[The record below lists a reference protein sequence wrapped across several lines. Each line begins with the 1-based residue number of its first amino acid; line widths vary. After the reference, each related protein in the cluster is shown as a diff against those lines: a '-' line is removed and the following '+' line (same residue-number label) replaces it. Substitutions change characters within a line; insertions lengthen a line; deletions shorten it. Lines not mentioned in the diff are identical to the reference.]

1 MAEMNSDDQ
10 SLKRQVNA
18 LTQQAADLKAK
29 KLQMQSAASDQV
41 KAQVQTIND
50 KKARMI
56 DADKKQRENASNT
69 AKAESTYPLDDNI
82 IVEATTSD
90 SNTFKHNGKDHALK
104 IKDMKSSHA
113 EFELHHDGS
122 KWDLSNDSKKAYP
135 HTSKAI
141 TATGF
146 LNKVNK
152 QWKTPSGNMSKDIQL
167 GNVYHTH
174 KDAEPIN
181 THYGQDL
188 KTNYIQVTGAGF
200 YHTGNDEAKLGS
212 PELVGKTDFRASM
225 NKRKAK
231 NGKYSASVIMALKD
245 PKKSMHCLDAP
256 LKEYTT
262 MLQVIESRNNADA
275 LWDKAEEHLASANK
289 HKGNKEA
296 YHFHMSNHH
305 DVKSQYHAD
314 LGQHRQSDVHAD
326 KAEEH
331 HDKSL
336 QAAHNG
342 LAESEEIWVSE
353 SSLNP
358 KDPHK
363 DYQEKSKVL
372 QGLMLNKDV
381 DQKHVG
387 QRRLDLDKEYAKIKE
402 SDEAWAASLEKKK
415 EDHLTPNDK
424 DKLDKVRAMLAK
436 EKKPVKETKYWS
448 KTGKTAKHNETGEET
463 HEYAE
468 YDDEKGDATGK
479 REYRNAK
486 GKSMGESV
494 EQIEE
499 ASRTETGEL
508 FKSLVDRA
516 HTSSE
521 DGNHSQAKRHLANA
535 QTARYGI
542 THQHMAKHKASFD
555 KYKELKHAYTN
566 SDEHVREETELEEA
580 HKIHDKVEIIK
591 GSAKGTRGHIGEIR
605 HGAFKGAPKQY
616 TVYHGEHDA
625 TQVSKE
631 HIRAIK
637 ESDEA
642 WAASLEKKKEER
654 LTPNDKDKLDKVR
667 AMLAK
672 EKKPVKE
679 TKYWSKTGK
688 TAKHNETGE
697 ETHEY
702 AEYDDEK
709 GDATGKREY
718 RNAKGKSMGESVEQI
733 EEASRTETGEL
744 FKSLVDRAHTS
755 SEDGNHSQAKRHLAN
770 AQTARYGITHQHMAK
785 HKASFDKYK
794 ELKHAYTNSDE
805 HVREETELEEAHKIH
820 DKVEIIKGSA
830 KGTRGHIG
838 EIRHG
843 AFKGAPKQY
852 TVYHGEH
859 DATQVSKEHIRAI
872 KEAVDVMAN
881 LRQAHDRHMAK
892 ALTANKGGDD
902 AAVKVHQVYMQKI
915 QAKMQKLKRNEETM
929 NEDVEQIDEISKEL
943 AGNYYGKVN
952 QQHVKKVGV
961 KPNMY
966 DRVEKDLGKKRKEG
980 LDRAFNR
987 LTKEETMNEEHLIHV
1002 SDGSKY
1008 GDKPSKKDIDHVMAG
1023 VKAHNGEHDGSSDKG
1038 AFFKF
1043 KSHTDA
1049 ENFKRHVDKCPGKT
1063 CYADHTESTEFTT
1076 SSLDET
1082 WSKEQLANIKSLHTK
1097 MSKSVGLDPT
1107 KKYGTIITKSKKDRE
1122 MDKAIKDEMN
1132 EISNATLTSYKQ
1144 KAGEQASAA
1153 DKAGDFKKGNK
1164 RFSGIVKATKKQF
1177 ANDLKKEDLDES
1189 RGHKVIATFFKN
1201 RKSWNKAASERDAK
1215 HDEIE
1220 KKRQAEKA
1228 AGKENMSSAIDRLAK
1243 HVNEEGEGGVA
1254 ANNAGDGKI
1263 AGFTGDA
1270 GKKAVMSKK
1279 ILQRKTLGDFKK
1291 FVSQEHDEN

>member
-10 SLKRQVNA
+10 SLKRQVDA
-18 LTQQAADLKAK
+18 LTLQASNLKAK

-56 DADKKQRENASNT
+56 DADKKQRISAINSAR
-69 AKAESTYPLDDNI
+69 AESTYPLDDNI

-90 SNTFKHNGKDHALK
+90 NNTFKHNGKDHALK
-104 IKDMKSSHA
+104 IKDMKSSHG

-212 PELVGKTDFRASM
+212 PELAGKTDFRASM
-225 NKRKAK
+225 NRRKAK
-231 NGKYSASVIMALKD
+231 NGKYSASVVMALKD

-262 MLQVIESRNNADA
+262 MLQVIES
-275 LWDKAEEHLASANK
+275 
-289 HKGNKEA
+289 
-296 YHFHMSNHH
+296 
-305 DVKSQYHAD
+305 
-314 LGQHRQSDVHAD
+314 
-326 KAEEH
+326 
-331 HDKSL
+331 
-336 QAAHNG
+336 
-342 LAESEEIWVSE
+342 EEIWISE

-402 SDEAWAASLEKKK
+402 S
-415 EDHLTPNDK
+415 
-424 DKLDKVRAMLAK
+424 
-436 EKKPVKETKYWS
+436 KETKYWS

-494 EQIEE
+494 EQI
-499 ASRTETGEL
+499 
-508 FKSLVDRA
+508 
-516 HTSSE
+516 
-521 DGNHSQAKRHLANA
+521 
-535 QTARYGI
+535 
-542 THQHMAKHKASFD
+542 
-555 KYKELKHAYTN
+555 
-566 SDEHVREETELEEA
+566 
-580 HKIHDKVEIIK
+580 
-591 GSAKGTRGHIGEIR
+591 
-605 HGAFKGAPKQY
+605 
-616 TVYHGEHDA
+616 
-625 TQVSKE
+625 
-631 HIRAIK
+631 
-637 ESDEA
+637 
-642 WAASLEKKKEER
+642 
-654 LTPNDKDKLDKVR
+654 
-667 AMLAK
+667 
-672 EKKPVKE
+672 
-679 TKYWSKTGK
+679 
-688 TAKHNETGE
+688 
-697 ETHEY
+697 
-702 AEYDDEK
+702 
-709 GDATGKREY
+709 
-718 RNAKGKSMGESVEQI
+718 
-733 EEASRTETGEL
+733 
-744 FKSLVDRAHTS
+744 
-755 SEDGNHSQAKRHLAN
+755 
-770 AQTARYGITHQHMAK
+770 
-785 HKASFDKYK
+785 
-794 ELKHAYTNSDE
+794 
-805 HVREETELEEAHKIH
+805 EEAHKIH

-872 KEAVDVMAN
+872 KEAVDAMAN

-902 AAVKVHQVYMQKI
+902 VAVKVHQVYMQKI
-915 QAKMQKLKRNEETM
+915 QAKMQKLKRNEETII
-929 NEDVEQIDEISKEL
+929 ES
-943 AGNYYGKVN
+943 
-952 QQHVKKVGV
+952 
-961 KPNMY
+961 
-966 DRVEKDLGKKRKEG
+966 
-980 LDRAFNR
+980 
-987 LTKEETMNEEHLIHV
+987 HLIHV

-1008 GDKPSKKDIDHVMAG
+1008 GDEPSKKDVDHVMAG

-1043 KSHTDA
+1043 KSHSDA

-1063 CYADHTESTEFTT
+1063 CYADHSESTEFTAP
-1076 SSLDET
+1076 SLDET
-1082 WSKEQLANIKSLHTK
+1082 WSKEQLANIKSLHAK

-1153 DKAGDFKKGNK
+1153 DKVGDFKKGDK

-1189 RGHKVIATFFKN
+1189 RGHKIIATFFKN

-1263 AGFTGDA
+1263 AGFAGDA

>member
-10 SLKRQVNA
+10 SLKRHVDA
-18 LTQQAADLKAK
+18 LTLQASNLKAK

-56 DADKKQRENASNT
+56 DADKKQRVTASNT
-69 AKAESTYPLDDNI
+69 ARAESIYPLDDNI

-104 IKDMKSSHA
+104 IKDMKSSHG

-174 KDAEPIN
+174 KDTEPIN

-212 PELVGKTDFRASM
+212 PELAGKTDFRASM

-245 PKKSMHCLDAP
+245 PKKSMHDLDAP

-262 MLQVIESRNNADA
+262 MLQVIES
-275 LWDKAEEHLASANK
+275 
-289 HKGNKEA
+289 
-296 YHFHMSNHH
+296 
-305 DVKSQYHAD
+305 
-314 LGQHRQSDVHAD
+314 
-326 KAEEH
+326 
-331 HDKSL
+331 
-336 QAAHNG
+336 
-342 LAESEEIWVSE
+342 EEIWISE

-402 SDEAWAASLEKKK
+402 
-415 EDHLTPNDK
+415 
-424 DKLDKVRAMLAK
+424 
-436 EKKPVKETKYWS
+436 
-448 KTGKTAKHNETGEET
+448 
-463 HEYAE
+463 
-468 YDDEKGDATGK
+468 
-479 REYRNAK
+479 
-486 GKSMGESV
+486 
-494 EQIEE
+494 
-499 ASRTETGEL
+499 
-508 FKSLVDRA
+508 
-516 HTSSE
+516 
-521 DGNHSQAKRHLANA
+521 
-535 QTARYGI
+535 
-542 THQHMAKHKASFD
+542 
-555 KYKELKHAYTN
+555 
-566 SDEHVREETELEEA
+566 ETELDEA

-605 HGAFKGAPKQY
+605 HGAFKGAPK
-616 TVYHGEHDA
+616 
-625 TQVSKE
+625 S
-631 HIRAIK
+631 
-637 ESDEA
+637 
-642 WAASLEKKKEER
+642 
-654 LTPNDKDKLDKVR
+654 
-667 AMLAK
+667 
-672 EKKPVKE
+672 
-679 TKYWSKTGK
+679 
-688 TAKHNETGE
+688 
-697 ETHEY
+697 
-702 AEYDDEK
+702 
-709 GDATGKREY
+709 
-718 RNAKGKSMGESVEQI
+718 
-733 EEASRTETGEL
+733 
-744 FKSLVDRAHTS
+744 
-755 SEDGNHSQAKRHLAN
+755 
-770 AQTARYGITHQHMAK
+770 
-785 HKASFDKYK
+785 
-794 ELKHAYTNSDE
+794 
-805 HVREETELEEAHKIH
+805 
-820 DKVEIIKGSA
+820 
-830 KGTRGHIG
+830 
-838 EIRHG
+838 
-843 AFKGAPKQY
+843 Y

-892 ALTANKGGDD
+892 ALAANKGGDD
-902 AAVKVHQVYMQKI
+902 IAVKVHQVYMQKL
-915 QAKMQKLKRNEETM
+915 QAKMQKLKRNEETII
-929 NEDVEQIDEISKEL
+929 ES
-943 AGNYYGKVN
+943 
-952 QQHVKKVGV
+952 
-961 KPNMY
+961 
-966 DRVEKDLGKKRKEG
+966 
-980 LDRAFNR
+980 
-987 LTKEETMNEEHLIHV
+987 HLIHV

-1008 GDKPSKKDIDHVMAG
+1008 GDEPSKKDVDHVMAG

-1043 KSHTDA
+1043 KSHSDA

-1063 CYADHTESTEFTT
+1063 CYADHSESTEFTAP
-1076 SSLDET
+1076 SLDET
-1082 WSKEQLANIKSLHTK
+1082 WSKEQLANIKSLHAR
-1097 MSKSVGLDPT
+1097 MSASVGLDPT

-1153 DKAGDFKKGNK
+1153 DKAGDFKKGDK
-1164 RFSGIVKATKKQF
+1164 RFSGIIKATKKQF
-1177 ANDLKKEDLDES
+1177 ANDLKKHKDLDES

-1201 RKSWNKAASERDAK
+1201 RESWNKAASERDAK
-1215 HDEIE
+1215 HNEIE

-1243 HVNEEGEGGVA
+1243 HVNEEGEGGIA

-1263 AGFTGDA
+1263 AGFAGDA
-1270 GKKAVMSKK
+1270 GKKAVMTKK

>member
-10 SLKRQVNA
+10 SLKRQVDA
-18 LTQQAADLKAK
+18 LTLQASNLKAK

-56 DADKKQRENASNT
+56 DADKKQRVSAINT
-69 AKAESTYPLDDNI
+69 ARGESTYPLDDNI

-90 SNTFKHNGKDHALK
+90 NNTFKHNGKDHALK
-104 IKDMKSSHA
+104 IKDMKSSHG

-135 HTSKAI
+135 HTAKAI

-167 GNVYHTH
+167 GNVYHSH

-181 THYGQDL
+181 THYGKDL

-212 PELVGKTDFRASM
+212 PELAGKTDFRASM

-231 NGKYSASVIMALKD
+231 NGKYSASVVMALKD

-262 MLQVIESRNNADA
+262 MLQVIES
-275 LWDKAEEHLASANK
+275 
-289 HKGNKEA
+289 
-296 YHFHMSNHH
+296 
-305 DVKSQYHAD
+305 
-314 LGQHRQSDVHAD
+314 
-326 KAEEH
+326 
-331 HDKSL
+331 
-336 QAAHNG
+336 
-342 LAESEEIWVSE
+342 EEIWISE

-387 QRRLDLDKEYAKIKE
+387 QRKLDLDREYAKIK
-402 SDEAWAASLEKKK
+402 
-415 EDHLTPNDK
+415 
-424 DKLDKVRAMLAK
+424 
-436 EKKPVKETKYWS
+436 
-448 KTGKTAKHNETGEET
+448 
-463 HEYAE
+463 
-468 YDDEKGDATGK
+468 
-479 REYRNAK
+479 
-486 GKSMGESV
+486 
-494 EQIEE
+494 
-499 ASRTETGEL
+499 
-508 FKSLVDRA
+508 
-516 HTSSE
+516 
-521 DGNHSQAKRHLANA
+521 
-535 QTARYGI
+535 
-542 THQHMAKHKASFD
+542 
-555 KYKELKHAYTN
+555 
-566 SDEHVREETELEEA
+566 EETELEEA

-605 HGAFKGAPKQY
+605 HGLYKGAPKQY

-642 WAASLEKKKEER
+642 WAASLEKKKEDR

-733 EEASRTETGEL
+733 EEGS
-744 FKSLVDRAHTS
+744 FKYHMDKAVTAHDRGDANKKEYHL
-755 SEDGNHSQAKRHLAN
+755 GNAK
-770 AQTARYGITHQHMAK
+770 TARYAMKTTDYAK
-785 HKASFDKYK
+785 NKDLLDKYK
-794 ELKHAYTNSDE
+794 QMT
-805 HVREETELEEAHKIH
+805 
-820 DKVEIIKGSA
+820 
-830 KGTRGHIG
+830 
-838 EIRHG
+838 
-843 AFKGAPKQY
+843 
-852 TVYHGEH
+852 
-859 DATQVSKEHIRAI
+859 
-872 KEAVDVMAN
+872 EAVDAMAN

-892 ALTANKGGDD
+892 ALIANKGGDD

-915 QAKMQKLKRNEETM
+915 QAKMQKLKRNEETII
-929 NEDVEQIDEISKEL
+929 ES
-943 AGNYYGKVN
+943 
-952 QQHVKKVGV
+952 
-961 KPNMY
+961 
-966 DRVEKDLGKKRKEG
+966 
-980 LDRAFNR
+980 
-987 LTKEETMNEEHLIHV
+987 HLIHV

-1008 GDKPSKKDIDHVMAG
+1008 GDEPSKKDVDHVMAG

-1063 CYADHTESTEFTT
+1063 CYADHTESTEFTAP
-1076 SSLDET
+1076 SLEET
-1082 WSKEQLANIKSLHTK
+1082 WSKEQLANIKSLHAK

-1153 DKAGDFKKGNK
+1153 DKAGDFKKGDK

-1201 RKSWNKAASERDAK
+1201 REAWNKTPIKPKDDSIKKASTAK
-1215 HDEIE
+1215 AMD
-1220 KKRQAEKA
+1220 QAIKDQI
-1228 AGKENMSSAIDRLAK
+1228 KED
-1243 HVNEEGEGGVA
+1243 GEGGVA

-1263 AGFTGDA
+1263 AGFAGDA

>member
-10 SLKRQVNA
+10 SLKRHIDA
-18 LTQQAADLKAK
+18 LTLQASNLKAK
-29 KLQMQSAASDQV
+29 KLQMQSATSDQV
-41 KAQVQTIND
+41 KAQIQTIND

-56 DADKKQRENASNT
+56 DADKKQRVSAINT
-69 AKAESTYPLDDNI
+69 ARAESTYPLDDNI

-90 SNTFKHNGKDHALK
+90 NNTFKHNGKDHALK
-104 IKDMKSSHA
+104 IKDMKSSHG

-212 PELVGKTDFRASM
+212 PELAGKTDFRASM
-225 NKRKAK
+225 NRRKAK
-231 NGKYSASVIMALKD
+231 NGKYSASVVMALKD

-262 MLQVIESRNNADA
+262 MLQVI
-275 LWDKAEEHLASANK
+275 
-289 HKGNKEA
+289 
-296 YHFHMSNHH
+296 
-305 DVKSQYHAD
+305 
-314 LGQHRQSDVHAD
+314 
-326 KAEEH
+326 
-331 HDKSL
+331 
-336 QAAHNG
+336 
-342 LAESEEIWVSE
+342 ESEEIWVSE

-402 SDEAWAASLEKKK
+402 
-415 EDHLTPNDK
+415 
-424 DKLDKVRAMLAK
+424 
-436 EKKPVKETKYWS
+436 
-448 KTGKTAKHNETGEET
+448 
-463 HEYAE
+463 
-468 YDDEKGDATGK
+468 
-479 REYRNAK
+479 
-486 GKSMGESV
+486 
-494 EQIEE
+494 
-499 ASRTETGEL
+499 
-508 FKSLVDRA
+508 
-516 HTSSE
+516 
-521 DGNHSQAKRHLANA
+521 
-535 QTARYGI
+535 
-542 THQHMAKHKASFD
+542 
-555 KYKELKHAYTN
+555 
-566 SDEHVREETELEEA
+566 ETELEEA

-605 HGAFKGAPKQY
+605 HGLYKGAPKTY
-616 TVYHGEHDA
+616 TVYHGENDA

-642 WAASLEKKKEER
+642 WAASLEKKKEDR

-733 EEASRTETGEL
+733 EEA
-744 FKSLVDRAHTS
+744 VDA
-755 SEDGNHSQAKRHLAN
+755 
-770 AQTARYGITHQHMAK
+770 
-785 HKASFDKYK
+785 
-794 ELKHAYTNSDE
+794 
-805 HVREETELEEAHKIH
+805 
-820 DKVEIIKGSA
+820 
-830 KGTRGHIG
+830 
-838 EIRHG
+838 
-843 AFKGAPKQY
+843 
-852 TVYHGEH
+852 
-859 DATQVSKEHIRAI
+859 
-872 KEAVDVMAN
+872 MAN

-892 ALTANKGGDD
+892 ALIANKGGDD

-1063 CYADHTESTEFTT
+1063 CYADHTESTEFTAP
-1076 SSLDET
+1076 SLDET
-1082 WSKEQLANIKSLHTK
+1082 WSKEQLANIKSLHAK

-1153 DKAGDFKKGNK
+1153 DKVGDFKKGDK

-1263 AGFTGDA
+1263 AGFAGDA
-1270 GKKAVMSKK
+1270 GKKAVMTKK
-1279 ILQRKTLGDFKK
+1279 PLQRKTLADFKK
-1291 FVSQEHDEN
+1291 FVSQEHEEN

>member
-1 MAEMNSDDQ
+1 MNSDDQ
-10 SLKRQVNA
+10 SLKRQVDA

-245 PKKSMHCLDAP
+245 PKKSMHDLDAP

-262 MLQVIESRNNADA
+262 MLQVTESRNNADA

-387 QRRLDLDKEYAKIKE
+387 QRKLDLDREYAKIK
-402 SDEAWAASLEKKK
+402 
-415 EDHLTPNDK
+415 
-424 DKLDKVRAMLAK
+424 
-436 EKKPVKETKYWS
+436 
-448 KTGKTAKHNETGEET
+448 
-463 HEYAE
+463 
-468 YDDEKGDATGK
+468 
-479 REYRNAK
+479 
-486 GKSMGESV
+486 
-494 EQIEE
+494 
-499 ASRTETGEL
+499 
-508 FKSLVDRA
+508 
-516 HTSSE
+516 
-521 DGNHSQAKRHLANA
+521 
-535 QTARYGI
+535 
-542 THQHMAKHKASFD
+542 
-555 KYKELKHAYTN
+555 
-566 SDEHVREETELEEA
+566 EETELEEA

-605 HGAFKGAPKQY
+605 HGLYKGAPKTY
-616 TVYHGEHDA
+616 TVYHGENDA

-642 WAASLEKKKEER
+642 WAASLEKKKEDR

-733 EEASRTETGEL
+733 EEGS
-744 FKSLVDRAHTS
+744 FKYHMDKAVTAHDRGDANKKEYHL
-755 SEDGNHSQAKRHLAN
+755 GNAK
-770 AQTARYGITHQHMAK
+770 TARYAMKTTDYAK
-785 HKASFDKYK
+785 NRDLLAKYK
-794 ELKHAYTNSDE
+794 QMT
-805 HVREETELEEAHKIH
+805 
-820 DKVEIIKGSA
+820 
-830 KGTRGHIG
+830 
-838 EIRHG
+838 
-843 AFKGAPKQY
+843 
-852 TVYHGEH
+852 
-859 DATQVSKEHIRAI
+859 
-872 KEAVDVMAN
+872 EAVDIMAN

-892 ALTANKGGDD
+892 ALTANKAGDD
-902 AAVKVHQVYMQKI
+902 AACKVHQTYMQKI
-915 QAKMQKLKRNEETM
+915 QDKMQKLKRN
-929 NEDVEQIDEISKEL
+929 
-943 AGNYYGKVN
+943 
-952 QQHVKKVGV
+952 
-961 KPNMY
+961 
-966 DRVEKDLGKKRKEG
+966 
-980 LDRAFNR
+980 
-987 LTKEETMNEEHLIHV
+987 EETMNEEHLIHV

-1043 KSHTDA
+1043 KSHSDA

-1063 CYADHTESTEFTT
+1063 CYADHSESTEFIAP
-1076 SSLDET
+1076 SLDET
-1082 WSKEQLANIKSLHTK
+1082 WSKEQLANVKSLHTK
-1097 MSKSVGLDPT
+1097 MSKSVGLDPS
-1107 KKYGTIITKSKKDRE
+1107 KKYGTIITKSKKDKE

-1164 RFSGIVKATKKQF
+1164 RFSGIIKATKKQF

-1189 RGHKVIATFFKN
+1189 RGHKIIATFFKN
-1201 RKSWNKAASERDAK
+1201 RESWNKAANERDAK

-1263 AGFTGDA
+1263 AGFAGDA

-1279 ILQRKTLGDFKK
+1279 ILQRKTLADFKK

>member
-1 MAEMNSDDQ
+1 MNSDDQ
-10 SLKRQVNA
+10 SLKRQVDA
-18 LTQQAADLKAK
+18 LTLQASNLKAK

-56 DADKKQRENASNT
+56 DADKKQRVSAINT
-69 AKAESTYPLDDNI
+69 ARGESTYPLDDNI

-90 SNTFKHNGKDHALK
+90 NNTFKHNGKDHALK
-104 IKDMKSSHA
+104 IKDMKSSHG

-135 HTSKAI
+135 YTSKAI

-212 PELVGKTDFRASM
+212 PELAGKTDFRASM
-225 NKRKAK
+225 NRRKAK
-231 NGKYSASVIMALKD
+231 NGKYSASVVMALKD

-262 MLQVIESRNNADA
+262 MLQVIES
-275 LWDKAEEHLASANK
+275 
-289 HKGNKEA
+289 
-296 YHFHMSNHH
+296 
-305 DVKSQYHAD
+305 
-314 LGQHRQSDVHAD
+314 
-326 KAEEH
+326 
-331 HDKSL
+331 
-336 QAAHNG
+336 
-342 LAESEEIWVSE
+342 EEIWISE

-387 QRRLDLDKEYAKIKE
+387 QRRLDLDKEYAKIKEETELEEAHKIHDKVEIIKGSAKGTRGHIGEIRHGLYKGAPKQYTVYHGEHDATQVSKEHIRAIKE

-499 ASRTETGEL
+499 GS
-508 FKSLVDRA
+508 FKYHMDKAVTAHDRGDA
-516 HTSSE
+516 NKKEYHL
-521 DGNHSQAKRHLANA
+521 GNAK
-535 QTARYGI
+535 TARYAMK
-542 THQHMAKHKASFD
+542 TTDYAKNKDLLD
-555 KYKELKHAYTN
+555 KYKQMT
-566 SDEHVREETELEEA
+566 
-580 HKIHDKVEIIK
+580 
-591 GSAKGTRGHIGEIR
+591 
-605 HGAFKGAPKQY
+605 
-616 TVYHGEHDA
+616 
-625 TQVSKE
+625 
-631 HIRAIK
+631 
-637 ESDEA
+637 
-642 WAASLEKKKEER
+642 
-654 LTPNDKDKLDKVR
+654 
-667 AMLAK
+667 
-672 EKKPVKE
+672 
-679 TKYWSKTGK
+679 
-688 TAKHNETGE
+688 
-697 ETHEY
+697 
-702 AEYDDEK
+702 
-709 GDATGKREY
+709 
-718 RNAKGKSMGESVEQI
+718 
-733 EEASRTETGEL
+733 
-744 FKSLVDRAHTS
+744 
-755 SEDGNHSQAKRHLAN
+755 
-770 AQTARYGITHQHMAK
+770 
-785 HKASFDKYK
+785 
-794 ELKHAYTNSDE
+794 
-805 HVREETELEEAHKIH
+805 
-820 DKVEIIKGSA
+820 
-830 KGTRGHIG
+830 
-838 EIRHG
+838 
-843 AFKGAPKQY
+843 
-852 TVYHGEH
+852 
-859 DATQVSKEHIRAI
+859 
-872 KEAVDVMAN
+872 EAVDAMAN

-892 ALTANKGGDD
+892 ALIANKGGDD

-929 NEDVEQIDEISKEL
+929 NE
-943 AGNYYGKVN
+943 
-952 QQHVKKVGV
+952 
-961 KPNMY
+961 
-966 DRVEKDLGKKRKEG
+966 
-980 LDRAFNR
+980 
-987 LTKEETMNEEHLIHV
+987 EHLIHV

-1008 GDKPSKKDIDHVMAG
+1008 GDEPSKKDVDHVMAG

-1063 CYADHTESTEFTT
+1063 CYADHTESTEFTAP
-1076 SSLDET
+1076 SLDET
-1082 WSKEQLANIKSLHTK
+1082 WSKEQLANIKSLHAK

-1153 DKAGDFKKGNK
+1153 DKVGDFKKGDK

-1228 AGKENMSSAIDRLAK
+1228 TGKENMSSAIDRLAK

-1263 AGFTGDA
+1263 AGFAGDA
-1270 GKKAVMSKK
+1270 GKKAVMTKK

>member
-1 MAEMNSDDQ
+1 MNSDDQ
-10 SLKRQVNA
+10 SLKRQVDA

-56 DADKKQRENASNT
+56 DADKKQRVSANNT
-69 AKAESTYPLDDNI
+69 ARAESTYPLDDNI
-82 IVEATTSD
+82 INEKAAVGGFNYEKEINDKLKKMGKADKDSTTA
-90 SNTFKHNGKDHALK
+90 G
-104 IKDMKSSHA
+104 SSADAPDAKFTHDGEEHHLEVKQNSKA
-113 EFELHHDGS
+113 MFGQIELHHDGK
-122 KWDLSNDSKKAYP
+122 KWDISERSKKKYP
-135 HTSKAI
+135 ATHAAI
-141 TATGF
+141 AATGF
-146 LNKVNK
+146 LNKINK
-152 QWKTPSGNMSKDIQL
+152 QWDKPTGDYDTDLQK

-174 KDAEPIN
+174 HDAEPIKS
-181 THYGQDL
+181 HYGTDR
-188 KTNYIQVTGAGF
+188 KTNYIQIGGGHGF
-200 YHTGNDEAKLGS
+200 YHTGNDAGGLGS
-212 PELVGKTDFRASM
+212 PELEGKATLRARMKYRGTD
-225 NKRKAK
+225 RKT
-231 NGKYSASVIMALKD
+231 GKKKYGALIVMGLKD
-245 PKKSMHCLDAP
+245 AEKSHHDLDAP

-262 MLQVIESRNNADA
+262 MLQVI
-275 LWDKAEEHLASANK
+275 
-289 HKGNKEA
+289 
-296 YHFHMSNHH
+296 
-305 DVKSQYHAD
+305 
-314 LGQHRQSDVHAD
+314 
-326 KAEEH
+326 
-331 HDKSL
+331 
-336 QAAHNG
+336 
-342 LAESEEIWVSE
+342 ESEEIWVSE

-499 ASRTETGEL
+499 A
-508 FKSLVDRA
+508 
-516 HTSSE
+516 
-521 DGNHSQAKRHLANA
+521 
-535 QTARYGI
+535 
-542 THQHMAKHKASFD
+542 
-555 KYKELKHAYTN
+555 
-566 SDEHVREETELEEA
+566 
-580 HKIHDKVEIIK
+580 
-591 GSAKGTRGHIGEIR
+591 
-605 HGAFKGAPKQY
+605 
-616 TVYHGEHDA
+616 
-625 TQVSKE
+625 
-631 HIRAIK
+631 
-637 ESDEA
+637 
-642 WAASLEKKKEER
+642 
-654 LTPNDKDKLDKVR
+654 
-667 AMLAK
+667 
-672 EKKPVKE
+672 
-679 TKYWSKTGK
+679 
-688 TAKHNETGE
+688 
-697 ETHEY
+697 
-702 AEYDDEK
+702 
-709 GDATGKREY
+709 
-718 RNAKGKSMGESVEQI
+718 
-733 EEASRTETGEL
+733 
-744 FKSLVDRAHTS
+744 
-755 SEDGNHSQAKRHLAN
+755 
-770 AQTARYGITHQHMAK
+770 
-785 HKASFDKYK
+785 
-794 ELKHAYTNSDE
+794 
-805 HVREETELEEAHKIH
+805 HKIH

-872 KEAVDVMAN
+872 KEAVDAMAN

-892 ALTANKGGDD
+892 ALIANKGGDD

-1043 KSHTDA
+1043 KSHSDA

-1063 CYADHTESTEFTT
+1063 CYADHSESTEFTAP
-1076 SSLDET
+1076 SLDET

-1153 DKAGDFKKGNK
+1153 DKVGDFKKGDK

-1263 AGFTGDA
+1263 AGFAGDA

>member
-10 SLKRQVNA
+10 SLKRQVDA

-56 DADKKQRENASNT
+56 DADKKQRVSANNT
-69 AKAESTYPLDDNI
+69 ARAESTYPLDDNI
-82 IVEATTSD
+82 INEKAAVGGFNYEKEINDKLKKMGKADKDSTTA
-90 SNTFKHNGKDHALK
+90 G
-104 IKDMKSSHA
+104 SSADAPDAKFTHDGEEHHLEVKQNSKA
-113 EFELHHDGS
+113 MFGQIELHHDGK
-122 KWDLSNDSKKAYP
+122 KWDISERSKKKYP
-135 HTSKAI
+135 ATHAAI
-141 TATGF
+141 AATGF
-146 LNKVNK
+146 LNKINK
-152 QWKTPSGNMSKDIQL
+152 QWDKPTGDYDTDLQK

-174 KDAEPIN
+174 HDAEPIKS
-181 THYGQDL
+181 HYGTDR
-188 KTNYIQVTGAGF
+188 KTNYIQIGGGHGF
-200 YHTGNDEAKLGS
+200 YHTGNDAGGLGS
-212 PELVGKTDFRASM
+212 PELEGKATLRARMKYRGTD
-225 NKRKAK
+225 RKT
-231 NGKYSASVIMALKD
+231 GKKKYGALIVMGLKD
-245 PKKSMHCLDAP
+245 AEKSHHDLDAP

-262 MLQVIESRNNADA
+262 MLQVI
-275 LWDKAEEHLASANK
+275 
-289 HKGNKEA
+289 
-296 YHFHMSNHH
+296 
-305 DVKSQYHAD
+305 
-314 LGQHRQSDVHAD
+314 
-326 KAEEH
+326 
-331 HDKSL
+331 
-336 QAAHNG
+336 
-342 LAESEEIWVSE
+342 ESEEIWVSE

-499 ASRTETGEL
+499 A
-508 FKSLVDRA
+508 
-516 HTSSE
+516 
-521 DGNHSQAKRHLANA
+521 
-535 QTARYGI
+535 
-542 THQHMAKHKASFD
+542 
-555 KYKELKHAYTN
+555 
-566 SDEHVREETELEEA
+566 
-580 HKIHDKVEIIK
+580 
-591 GSAKGTRGHIGEIR
+591 
-605 HGAFKGAPKQY
+605 
-616 TVYHGEHDA
+616 
-625 TQVSKE
+625 
-631 HIRAIK
+631 
-637 ESDEA
+637 
-642 WAASLEKKKEER
+642 
-654 LTPNDKDKLDKVR
+654 
-667 AMLAK
+667 
-672 EKKPVKE
+672 
-679 TKYWSKTGK
+679 
-688 TAKHNETGE
+688 
-697 ETHEY
+697 
-702 AEYDDEK
+702 
-709 GDATGKREY
+709 
-718 RNAKGKSMGESVEQI
+718 
-733 EEASRTETGEL
+733 
-744 FKSLVDRAHTS
+744 
-755 SEDGNHSQAKRHLAN
+755 
-770 AQTARYGITHQHMAK
+770 
-785 HKASFDKYK
+785 
-794 ELKHAYTNSDE
+794 
-805 HVREETELEEAHKIH
+805 HKIH

-872 KEAVDVMAN
+872 KEAVDAMAN

-892 ALTANKGGDD
+892 ALIANKGGDD

-1043 KSHTDA
+1043 KSHSDA

-1063 CYADHTESTEFTT
+1063 CYADHSESTEFTAP
-1076 SSLDET
+1076 SLDET

-1153 DKAGDFKKGNK
+1153 DKVGDFKKGDK

-1263 AGFTGDA
+1263 AGFAGDA

>member
-1 MAEMNSDDQ
+1 MAEASSQDQ
-10 SLKRQVNA
+10 SLKRQTDAMTLQIQSLKDRSVTNA
-18 LTQQAADLKAK
+18 SSSKDQLKTQI
-29 KLQMQSAASDQV
+29 
-41 KAQVQTIND
+41 QTIND

-56 DADKKQRENASNT
+56 DADKKQKAT
-69 AKAESTYPLDDNI
+69 ANLSAESISPLDNV
-82 IVEATTSD
+82 IVETTTDKS
-90 SNTFKHNGKDHALK
+90 TFKHDGKEHALK
-104 IKDMKSSHA
+104 IKDMKSSHG

-135 HTSKAI
+135 HTAKAI

-167 GNVYHTH
+167 GNVYHSH

-181 THYGQDL
+181 IHYGKDL

-212 PELVGKTDFRASM
+212 PELAGKTDFRASM

-231 NGKYSASVIMALKD
+231 NGKYSASVVMALKD
-245 PKKSMHCLDAP
+245 PKKSFHDLDAP

-262 MLQVIESRNNADA
+262 MLPESRNNADA
-275 LWDKAEEHLASANK
+275 LWDKAEEHLALANK
-289 HKGNKEA
+289 HKNNKEA
-296 YHFHMSNHH
+296 FHFHMSNHH
-305 DVKSQYHAD
+305 DIKSQYHSD

-331 HDKSL
+331 HELGLQKRESLEEASRAETGELFKSL
-336 QAAHNG
+336 VDRAHTSSEAGNHTQAKRHLANAQTARYGITHQHMAKHKASFDKYKELKHSYTNSDDHIREEAELEEAHKIHDKVEIIKGSAKGTRGHIGEIRHGAFKGAPKQYTVYHGEHDATQVSKEHIRAIKESDEQIDEKSEDSLDKIGRHKHAAMKHSDDDYKYHGHLSKYHDALANHYFQNG
-342 LAESEEIWVSE
+342 QKVKANKHKSLAEYHYGKHEDAASGRVSEE
-353 SSLNP
+353 
-358 KDPHK
+358 
-363 DYQEKSKVL
+363 
-372 QGLMLNKDV
+372 
-381 DQKHVG
+381 VG
-387 QRRLDLDKEYAKIKE
+387 QHRLDLDKEYAKIKE

-415 EDHLTPNDK
+415 EDRLIPNDK

-499 ASRTETGEL
+499 A
-508 FKSLVDRA
+508 
-516 HTSSE
+516 
-521 DGNHSQAKRHLANA
+521 
-535 QTARYGI
+535 
-542 THQHMAKHKASFD
+542 
-555 KYKELKHAYTN
+555 
-566 SDEHVREETELEEA
+566 
-580 HKIHDKVEIIK
+580 
-591 GSAKGTRGHIGEIR
+591 
-605 HGAFKGAPKQY
+605 
-616 TVYHGEHDA
+616 
-625 TQVSKE
+625 
-631 HIRAIK
+631 
-637 ESDEA
+637 
-642 WAASLEKKKEER
+642 
-654 LTPNDKDKLDKVR
+654 
-667 AMLAK
+667 
-672 EKKPVKE
+672 
-679 TKYWSKTGK
+679 
-688 TAKHNETGE
+688 
-697 ETHEY
+697 
-702 AEYDDEK
+702 
-709 GDATGKREY
+709 
-718 RNAKGKSMGESVEQI
+718 
-733 EEASRTETGEL
+733 
-744 FKSLVDRAHTS
+744 
-755 SEDGNHSQAKRHLAN
+755 
-770 AQTARYGITHQHMAK
+770 
-785 HKASFDKYK
+785 
-794 ELKHAYTNSDE
+794 
-805 HVREETELEEAHKIH
+805 HKIH

-872 KEAVDVMAN
+872 KEAVDAMAN

-892 ALTANKGGDD
+892 ALIANKGGDD

-1008 GDKPSKKDIDHVMAG
+1008 GDEPSKKDADHVMSG
-1023 VKAHNGEHDGSSDKG
+1023 VKTHNGEFDSHTDKG
-1038 AFFKF
+1038 AVFKF
-1043 KSHTDA
+1043 KSHSDA
-1049 ENFKRHVDKCPGKT
+1049 SNFKRHVDKCPGKT
-1063 CYADHTESTEFTT
+1063 CYADHTESTEFKEEQISEGNTVTT
-1076 SSLDET
+1076 RDGHIVKVGDAIGYKDGHEQYGAVHKIVGDTVHIKSYDSNTGDHYVHQKHKSEIWKEEYLVDGEQLDET

-1153 DKAGDFKKGNK
+1153 DKVGDFKKGDK

-1263 AGFTGDA
+1263 AGFAGDA